1 MGGKTESESGSA
13 TYFNQVT
20 AERPRT
26 TNRRFWL
33 VSLVLIFVV
42 GAGIWAIHGRSSKPP
57 PAIPAVP
64 VTASAA
70 KPGDMNIYLNQIG
83 TVTPLATVT
92 VKSRV
97 AGQILSVNFKE
108 GQTVKVNQSL
118 FEIDPKPYQAQ
129 LKQYEGQLARD
140 QATLANARTTLQ
152 RYHAL
157 FTQGVIANQDLDNQQ
172 ALYRQAQ
179 GAIENDEGLID
190 SVKVNLAYCQVLSP
204 LTGRIGL
211 RLVDPG
217 NYVQA
222 TDNLVVVTQLQPISV
237 IFSVPEDNI
246 QEIMKE
252 MNGSDSV
259 PVQVWNRDFS
269 TRLAEG
275 FLLTFDNEV
284 DQSTGTVKLR
294 AQFANED
301 NELFPNQFV
310 NAKLLL
316 STLHDAIL
324 VPTAGVQRTQQG
336 SYVYLVMADKTVER
350 QSVVVGPSQGD
361 TTVIQS
367 GVKAG
372 DIVVTDGLDKLQPGN
387 QVVVRMDK
395 GSPTMTM
402 ENSPTKTT
410 SE

>member
-1 MGGKTESESGSA
+1 
-13 TYFNQVT
+13 
-20 AERPRT
+20 
-26 TNRRFWL
+26 
-33 VSLVLIFVV
+33 
-42 GAGIWAIHGRSSKPP
+42 
-57 PAIPAVP
+57 
-64 VTASAA
+64 
-70 KPGDMNIYLNQIG
+70 MNIYLNQIG

-92 VKSRV
+92 VRSRV

-108 GQTVKVNQSL
+108 GQTVKANQSL

-129 LKQYEGQLARD
+129 LEQYEGQLARD

-157 FTQGVIANQDLDNQQ
+157 FAQGVIANQDLDNQQ

-179 GAIENDEGLID
+179 GAIENDEGLIE
-190 SVKVNLAYCQVLSP
+190 SVKVNLAYCHVLSP

-246 QEIMKE
+246 QAIMKE
-252 MNGSDSV
+252 MNGGDSV

-336 SYVYLVMADKTVER
+336 SYVYVVKADKTVER
-350 QSVVVGPSQGD
+350 QSVVVGPTQGD
-361 TTVIQS
+361 TTAIKS
-367 GVKAG
+367 GLNAG

-395 GSPTMTM
+395 GSPATTM
-402 ENSPTKTT
+402 ENAPTKTT
-410 SE
+410 GE